1 MKAYLEFEVECNSNL
16 CPHLFSSLFLVCHGL
31 SSQCPHPFLYNWD
44 FSNNVLKVFHLLLKL
59 IHVSIYQYYHNFA
72 LISHLML
79 ICSLLDS
86 SAQTGAWADEPVR
99 GGGTSAS
106 RHKQSSG
113 PAHRLGSHSAV
124 TRSRETENCSGA
136 SLLPYPLEDD
146 LTTTNFVNIFTI
158 RLLPDLNIIDWKM
171 IL

>member
-113 PAHRLGSHSAV
+113 PAHRLGSPLSCHEEQ
-124 TRSRETENCSGA
+124 RNRKLFRGLPP
-136 SLLPYPLEDD
+136 SLSLGGWLDD
-146 LTTTNFVNIFTI
+146 N
-158 RLLPDLNIIDWKM
+158 
-171 IL
+171 